1 MVIINIRTHL
11 RLNPPYSIGNTMV
24 YQSTLIF
31 DGWNTIHHGFRLRFS
46 LFPTCMRFSCCKCRR
61 IRSSRKVRWR
71 EDFGSKI
78 TGKWRFE
85 TPGTSWRFE
94 TSWGSP
100 KSSSRHGWPWLS
112 METHGDDWGS
122 PIWRNSHMRS
132 EPSWRAHHRS
142 TWTLNNNRSVTK
154 HGWLGNPR
162 TKWSF

>member
-1 MVIINIRTHL
+1 
-11 RLNPPYSIGNTMV
+11 
-24 YQSTLIF
+24 
-31 DGWNTIHHGFRLRFS
+31 
-46 LFPTCMRFSCCKCRR
+46 MRFSCCKCRR

-142 TWTLNNNRSVTK
+142 TWTLNNNRSVTA
-154 HGWLGNPR
+154 GWEIHELNGHFKGKNMELQWIISMGYLSASHVWLPEG
-162 TKWSF
+162 THECAHDYTE